1 MLINMKEMLEV
12 AEQNHFAV
20 GAFNATESSLFRS
33 VVEEAEAQDAPAIVQ
48 VAPGEFDFATR
59 EFYTYVRERLAGS
72 RVPFVLH
79 LDHGKN
85 MEQCMKAIQ
94 AGFTSV
100 MLDGSE
106 LPYEENVRVTREVAD
121 LAHMVGV
128 SVEGEVGTIGVMSNS
143 EEGGVEHVT
152 YTDPGDVVDFV
163 NRTGVDCLA
172 IAIGTAHGIYP
183 KGFVP
188 KLQLELLEEIKKV
201 SSVPLVLH
209 GGSNNPDEEIRRACR
224 IGIRKVNISSDFKY
238 AFFKKVNQV
247 IEETGGFIPAKVL
260 TTGICEARKVI
271 REKMELFGSLGK
283 GGLYREEKG
292 NDQF

>member
-209 GGSNNPDEEIRRACR
+209 GGSNNSDEEIRRACR

-260 TTGICEARKVI
+260 TPGICEARKVI

>member
-1 MLINMKEMLEV
+1 MLINMKEMLEI
-12 AEQNHFAV
+12 ADQYHFAV
-20 GAFNATESSLFRS
+20 GAFNATESSLFRA
-33 VVEEAEAQDAPAIVQ
+33 VVEEAEAQNAPAIVQ

-59 EFYTYVRERLAGS
+59 EFYSYVRERLANS

-85 MEQCMKAIQ
+85 LQQCLKAIQ

-106 LPYEENVRVTREVAD
+106 FTYDENVRLTKEITSI
-121 LAHMVGV
+121 AHMVGV
-128 SVEGEVGTIGVMSNS
+128 SVEGELGTIGIMNHSD
-143 EEGGVEHVT
+143 EGGVEHIT
-152 YTDPGDVVDFV
+152 YTNPDNVVDFV
-163 NRTGVDCLA
+163 TKTGVDCLA
-172 IAIGTAHGIYP
+172 VAIGTAHGIYP
-183 KGFVP
+183 KGFIP
-188 KLQLELLEEIKKV
+188 KLQLELLEKISAV
-201 SSVPLVLH
+201 SPVPLVLH
-209 GGSNNPDEEIRRACR
+209 GGSNNPDGEIKKACE

-260 TTGICEARKVI
+260 TPGIEDAKNVI

-283 GGLYREEKG
+283 AHLYR
-292 NDQF
+292 

>member
-1 MLINMKEMLEV
+1 MLVNMKEMLKI
-12 AEQNHFAV
+12 ADQNHFAV

-59 EFYTYVRERLAGS
+59 EFYTYVRERLSGS

-79 LDHGKN
+79 LDHGKSI
-85 MEQCMKAIQ
+85 EQCMKAIQ

-106 LPYEENVRVTREVAD
+106 LSYEENVRLTKEMAD

-152 YTDPGDVVDFV
+152 YTNPEDVVDFV
-163 NRTGVDCLA
+163 TKTGVDCLA
-172 IAIGTAHGIYP
+172 VAIGTAHGIYP

-188 KLQLELLEEIKKV
+188 KLQLELLEEIKKT
-201 SSVPLVLH
+201 SPVPLVLH
-209 GGSNNPDEEIRRACR
+209 GGSNNPNEEIRRACQ

-247 IEETGGFIPAKVL
+247 IEETGGFIPAKVF
-260 TTGICEARKVI
+260 TPGICEARNVI
-271 REKMELFGSLGK
+271 REKMELFGSVGK
-283 GGLYREEKG
+283 ARLYREV
-292 NDQF
+292 